1 LLAGR
6 YDHSKYHEKLKT
18 IQMIALRSFFS
29 AFLFLFSLSLLF
41 TACEKNNVSPVTN
54 DGNVTN
60 TGGTTNVFTNG
71 NENGANGDC
80 FTIVYP
86 LTLNFSDG
94 TTATVN
100 SDDELDLVI
109 DTWFEAQGEEAEEPV
124 PTFPVAIILENGTDQ
139 MLQDMD
145 DLDALIEACYG
156 DEDDDEDDDDDYEE
170 YDEEC
175 FTIIYPIELNF
186 PDGNTATINDDEEL
200 EDTIDNWFEVQGE
213 EAEEP
218 VPTFPIT
225 IVWEEDGEEEVLNNI
240 EELEEAFEE
249 CEDHEDCYE
258 DEEDYEECFTFNF
271 PIDFTSEDGTTTTIN
286 SEEELEEFLDMADED
301 ELDLEVVYPII
312 VTLTEDG
319 SQVDV
324 NDDDELE
331 ELYDSCD

>member
-1 LLAGR
+1 
-6 YDHSKYHEKLKT
+6 
-18 IQMIALRSFFS
+18 
-29 AFLFLFSLSLLF
+29 
-41 TACEKNNVSPVTN
+41 
-54 DGNVTN
+54 
-60 TGGTTNVFTNG
+60 
-71 NENGANGDC
+71 
-80 FTIVYP
+80 
-86 LTLNFSDG
+86 
-94 TTATVN
+94 
-100 SDDELDLVI
+100 
-109 DTWFEAQGEEAEEPV
+109 
-124 PTFPVAIILENGTDQ
+124 
-139 MLQDMD
+139 
-145 DLDALIEACYG
+145 
-156 DEDDDEDDDDDYEE
+156 
-170 YDEEC
+170 
-175 FTIIYPIELNF
+175 LNF